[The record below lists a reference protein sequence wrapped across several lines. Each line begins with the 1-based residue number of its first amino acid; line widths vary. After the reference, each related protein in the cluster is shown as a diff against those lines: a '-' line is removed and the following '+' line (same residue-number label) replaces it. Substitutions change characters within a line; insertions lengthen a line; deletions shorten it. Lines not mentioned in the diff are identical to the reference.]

1 MLSKLNKS
9 NRDIKSFKSGYLTV
23 LRKDGKII
31 GQKKT
36 QRPNIHFPKK
46 INNKKISSLVKI
58 KLIDF

>member
-31 GQKKT
+31 GQKNTKT
-36 QRPNIHFPKK
+36 KYSFSKK
-46 INNKKISSLVKI
+46 N
-58 KLIDF
+58 

>member
-31 GQKKT
+31 GQKKHKD
-36 QRPNIHFPKK
+36 QIFIFQKK
-46 INNKKISSLVKI
+46 
-58 KLIDF
+58 